1 MSQYLIEPEV
11 PGSLGENTLA
21 NFDLHPPIIEK
32 LHLQFDG
39 WLGDDLL
46 TSFPC
51 FLVTERLA
59 TALSSSQL
67 SGYNLEVAEI
77 STSDVFEELYPEC
90 TLPRFSWLQV
100 SGTIG
105 KDDFSVTNDG
115 LLLVSERAM
124 VLLQRY
130 QLENS
135 DIVVYK
141 S

>member
-11 PGSLGENTLA
+11 PGGFGENTLGR
-21 NFDLHPPIIEK
+21 FDVHPPIVEK
-32 LHLQFDG
+32 LHLEFDG

-46 TSFPC
+46 ERFPC

>member
-1 MSQYLIEPEV
+1 VSQYLIEPEV

-32 LHLQFDG
+32 LHFQFDG
-39 WLGDDLL
+39 WLGD
-46 TSFPC
+46 
-51 FLVTERLA
+51 ERLA

-115 LLLVSERAM
+115 LLLVSGRAM

-130 QLENS
+130 QLENA
-135 DIVVYK
+135 DIVAYK